1 MNRHEVTTIL
11 RVIVCL
17 VLMMGV
23 AGAQLPDLA
32 KKAATAPDPDLV
44 GKLTRELN
52 VTPKQATGGAG
63 AIFGLAKTQL
73 KPADFSKLAA
83 AVPGMDGFLKAAPSS
98 KTGSSLGSLESV
110 IPSGSAGGLASLAGS
125 FKSLGLSPDMA
136 TKFVPV
142 IQDYLKFKGG
152 SGVASLFSGVLK

>member
-1 MNRHEVTTIL
+1 MNRSEVTAMG

-17 VLMMGV
+17 LLMIGV
-23 AGAQLPDLA
+23 AGAQLPDVT
-32 KKAATAPDPDLV
+32 KKTATAPDPDLI
-44 GKLTRELN
+44 GKLTKELN
-52 VTPKQATGGAG
+52 VSPKQATGGAG

-73 KPADFSKLAA
+73 KPAEFSKLAA
-83 AVPGMDGFLKAAPSS
+83 AVPGMDGFLKAAPSA

-110 IPSGSAGGLASLAGS
+110 LPSGSAGGLASLAGS

-142 IQDYLKFKGG
+142 MQDYLKSKGG
-152 SGVASLFSGVLK
+152 SGVASLLSGALK